1 MKRGLLVL
9 SSAVKASNS
18 PIMRA
23 ARSNAASAAPR
34 RLTFGS
40 GITPAS
46 RALACTETRG
56 RFARGFTLAEMA
68 VVLVIVALLIAGMML
83 PLSAQQDIRAR
94 QETEKTLNDIRE
106 ALVGFAAANGRLP
119 RPAVS
124 AVNGAE
130 NPTCGNDAACSGFIP
145 WATLGVHKLDGWNK
159 LVRYSVTPA
168 FANAPITLT
177 TVANRTVQARDAGGA
192 AIYLAGQAACNTTS
206 QCVPA
211 VVFSQ
216 GRRNWGT
223 NEAGDALA
231 DESATNADEDAN
243 DTGPTNYFSRLP
255 VTDTA
260 AAGGEFDDMVVW
272 VPHSILINRMIAA
285 GKLP

>member
-1 MKRGLLVL
+1 
-9 SSAVKASNS
+9 
-18 PIMRA
+18 MRA

-34 RLTFGS
+34 RLTY
-40 GITPAS
+40 
-46 RALACTETRG
+46 
-56 RFARGFTLAEMA
+56 ARGFTLAEMA

-130 NPTCGNDAACSGFIP
+130 NPATCGNDAACSGFIP

-159 LVRYSVTPA
+159 LVRYSVTPD

-177 TVANRTVQARDAGGA
+177 TKAIRTVQTRDHLGNLSYLVGVDDDPPGGDGIPDCTTPARCA
-192 AIYLAGQAACNTTS
+192 A
-206 QCVPA
+206 A

-223 NEAGDALA
+223 NDAGDALA
-231 DESATNADEDAN
+231 DESATNVDEDAN
-243 DTGPTNYFSRLP
+243 ENGPTNYFSRLP

-272 VPHSILINRMIAA
+272 LPTTILINRMIAA

>member
-1 MKRGLLVL
+1 
-9 SSAVKASNS
+9 
-18 PIMRA
+18 MRA

-34 RLTFGS
+34 RLTY
-40 GITPAS
+40 
-46 RALACTETRG
+46 
-56 RFARGFTLAEMA
+56 ARGFTLAEMA

-130 NPTCGNDAACSGFIP
+130 NPATCGNDAACSGFIP

-159 LVRYSVTPA
+159 LVRYSVTPD

-272 VPHSILINRMIAA
+272 LPTTILINRMIAA

>member
-1 MKRGLLVL
+1 MN
-9 SSAVKASNS
+9 AV
-18 PIMRA
+18 
-23 ARSNAASAAPR
+23 PR
-34 RLTFGS
+34 RLT
-40 GITPAS
+40 
-46 RALACTETRG
+46 LQ
-56 RFARGFTLAEMA
+56 RGFTLAEMA

-94 QETEKTLNDIRE
+94 QETEKTLNDIRD

-119 RPAVS
+119 RPATS

-130 NPTCGNDAACSGFIP
+130 NPATCGNDAACSGFIP
-145 WATLGVHKLDGWNK
+145 WATLGVHKFDGWNK
-159 LVRYSVTPA
+159 LIRYSVTPA

-177 TVANRTVQARDAGGA
+177 TVANRTVQARDAAGA
-192 AIYLAGQAACNTTS
+192 AIYLAGQAVCNTAS

-260 AAGGEFDDMVVW
+260 AIGGEFDDMVVW
-272 VPHSILINRMIAA
+272 LPTTILINRMIAA

>member
-1 MKRGLLVL
+1 MN
-9 SSAVKASNS
+9 AV
-18 PIMRA
+18 PQ
-23 ARSNAASAAPR
+23 
-34 RLTFGS
+34 RLTFS
-40 GITPAS
+40 
-46 RALACTETRG
+46 
-56 RFARGFTLAEMA
+56 RGFTLAEMA
-68 VVLVIVALLIAGMML
+68 VVLVIVALLIAGMVL

-94 QETEKTLNDIRE
+94 QETEKTLNDIRD
-106 ALVGFAAANGRLP
+106 ALVGFAVANGRLP

-130 NPTCGNDAACSGFIP
+130 NPATCGNDAACSGFIP
-145 WATLGVHKLDGWNK
+145 WATLGVRKLDGWNK
-159 LVRYSVTPA
+159 LIRYSVTPA

-177 TVANRTVQARDAGGA
+177 TVANRTVQARDAAGNVVD
-192 AIYLAGQAACNTTS
+192 LAGNNSVIPPTDRCKTPA

-260 AAGGEFDDMVVW
+260 AIGGEFDDMVVW
-272 VPHSILINRMIAA
+272 LPTTILINRMIAA